1 MSFEDYEDSVEGG
14 RPYELF
20 EFIYQGITERYTS
33 ADHTVFVGLVP
44 YAPAPGLARTTEIE
58 DTGKNVASQ
67 NMTIEAWP
75 GFPPAEL
82 FSVSP
87 PSSVVNLLIKRVHEG
102 DLTDA
107 RVMWAGRVLSVAW
120 AEDKV
125 KMTCQSLFTRLKQP
139 GLRRLYGKSCPHLLY
154 QQGPGQCNVVAETFR
169 VPVTIT
175 AVSGITVTSA
185 DFDAFPDGY
194 FVGGKLSIETTPGIF
209 EQRGIQ
215 QHVGDTVT
223 MTHALANFVPGLTVD
238 AFPGCDKKIETCHN
252 KFNNVPNFGG
262 TPYIPQ
268 KNPFGN
274 NTVF

>member
-14 RPYELF
+14 KPYELF
-20 EFIYQGITERYTS
+20 EFIYQGITARYTS
-33 ADHTVFVGLVP
+33 ADHIVFVGLVP
-44 YAPAPGLARTTEIE
+44 YAPAAGLMRTTDIE

-67 NMTIEAWP
+67 NMTIEAYP
-75 GFPPAEL
+75 GFPPSEL
-82 FSVSP
+82 FSVAP
-87 PSSVVNLLIKRVHEG
+87 PSDVVNILVKRVQQG

-107 RVMWAGRVLSVAW
+107 RITWAGRVLSVAW
-120 AEDKV
+120 TDDKV

-154 QQGPGQCNVVAETFR
+154 QQGPGQCNVVAEDFR
-169 VPVTIT
+169 VPVTISS
-175 AVSGITVTSA
+175 VSGIQVVSA

-194 FVGGKLSIETTPGIF
+194 FRGGKLSIETSPGIF

-215 QHVGDTVT
+215 LHVGDTVT
-223 MTHALANFVPGLTVD
+223 MTHALATFVPGLTVD
-238 AFPGCDKKIETCHN
+238 AYPGCDKTIQTCHN
-252 KFNNVPNFGG
+252 KFNNVLNFGG

>member
-1 MSFEDYEDSVEGG
+1 MSFEDYEESVEGG
-14 RPYELF
+14 KPIELF

-33 ADHTVFVGLVP
+33 ADRTVTVNLVP
-44 YAPAPGLARTTEIE
+44 YAAAPGLKRASEIE

-67 NMTIEAWP
+67 NMTIEAYP

-82 FSVSP
+82 FAVCP
-87 PSSVVNLLIKRVHEG
+87 PSDVVNLLIKRVQES
-102 DLTDA
+102 DLTDPK
-107 RVMWAGRVLSVAW
+107 VIWAGRVLSVAW
-120 AEDKV
+120 PEDKV

-139 GLRRLYGKSCPHLLY
+139 GLRRLYGRTCPHLLY
-154 QQGPGQCNVVAETFR
+154 SQGPGQCNVVAETFR

-175 AVSGITVTSA
+175 AVSGLTVTSA
-185 DFDAFPDGY
+185 DFDAFADGY
-194 FVGGKLSIETTPGIF
+194 FVGGKLSIETSPGIF

-223 MTHALANFVPGLTVD
+223 MTHALSTFVPGLTVD
-238 AFPGCDKKIETCHN
+238 AYPGCDKAIATCHN

-274 NTVF
+274 NSVF

>member
-1 MSFEDYEDSVEGG
+1 MSFEDYELSVEGG
-14 RPYELF
+14 KPYELF

-33 ADHTVFVGLVP
+33 ADHTVTVNLVP
-44 YAPAPGLARTTEIE
+44 YAPAPGLARMSEIE

-67 NMTIEAWP
+67 NMTIEAYP

-82 FSVSP
+82 FAVAP
-87 PSSVVNLLIKRVHEG
+87 PSSVVNILIKRVQEG
-102 DLTDA
+102 DLTDPK
-107 RVMWAGRVLSVAW
+107 VIWAGRVLSVAW
-120 AEDKV
+120 QEDKV

-154 QQGPGQCNVVAETFR
+154 AQGPGQCNVVAETFR

-185 DFDAFPDGY
+185 DFDTFPDGY
-194 FVGGKLSIETTPGIF
+194 FVGGKLSIETSPGIF

-215 QHVGDTVT
+215 LHVGPTVT
-223 MTHALANFVPGLTVD
+223 MTHALSNFVPGLTVD
-238 AFPGCDKKIETCHN
+238 AYPGCDKTIETCHN
-252 KFNNVPNFGG
+252 KFNNVLNFGG

-274 NTVF
+274 NSVF